1 MMEKPNC
8 MNCKHYYITWDQR
21 TPKGCKLY
29 GIKSQA
35 MPSQIVQMA
44 GSGECQG
51 HEAKAKKED
60 KSKGLD
66 LNRSDLW

>member
-1 MMEKPNC
+1 
-8 MNCKHYYITWDQR
+8 MNCKHYHITWDQR
-21 TPKGCKLY
+21 APRGCKLY
-29 GIKSQA
+29 GIKAQA

-51 HEAKAKKED
+51 YEAKPKKEEKN
-60 KSKGLD
+60 KSLD

>member
-1 MMEKPNC
+1 
-8 MNCKHYYITWDQR
+8 MNCKHFYITWDQR

-29 GIKSQA
+29 GIRSQA

-51 HEAKAKKED
+51 YEAKAKKED

-66 LNRSDLW
+66 LNRNDLW